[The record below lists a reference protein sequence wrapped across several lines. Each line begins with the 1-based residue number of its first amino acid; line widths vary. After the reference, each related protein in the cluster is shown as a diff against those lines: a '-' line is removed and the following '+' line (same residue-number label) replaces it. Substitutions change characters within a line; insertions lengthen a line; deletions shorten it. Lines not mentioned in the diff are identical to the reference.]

1 MAHEKMRLVAV
12 AVSVVG
18 LGIVFGTA
26 LWLKLGPGPQLS
38 GWRQSPVEGLN
49 RYGAVPEFVL
59 LERSGKSISLTDL
72 QGAIW
77 IVDFIYTACRDTC
90 PMQTAEMAKLQ
101 EQLKDDATVRLLSIS
116 VDPETDTPKV
126 LSHYADHYKADANR
140 WLFLTG
146 AKEQISR
153 LVEEGFRLSAAPA
166 GDGSGPPGVIL
177 HSPRFV
183 LLDRQT
189 QIRGYYDSRDRE
201 ALKRLRKDIATL
213 LKG

>member
-1 MAHEKMRLVAV
+1 MTHEKMRLVAL

-18 LGIVFGTA
+18 RGIVLGTA

-38 GWRQSPVEGLN
+38 GWRQRPIEGLN

-59 LERSGKSISLTDL
+59 LERSGKSISLADL

-77 IVDFIYTACRDTC
+77 IVDFIYTTCRDTC

-101 EQLKDDATVRLLSIS
+101 EQLKDDAAVRLVSIS

-126 LSHYADHYKADANR
+126 LSHYADRYKADPNR

-146 AKEQISR
+146 AKEQVIR
-153 LVEEGFRLSAAPA
+153 LVEAGFRLSAAPA
-166 GDGSGPPGVIL
+166 GDPSGAPGVIL

-183 LLDRQT
+183 LVDRET
-189 QIRGYYDSRDRE
+189 RIRGYYDSRDRE
-201 ALKRLRKDIATL
+201 ALERLRKDIATL